1 MAAMEEKVKTL
12 KQSYLVNNPEYK
24 RLLSEVDTFC
34 FNQKLSSF
42 LVKKHRSKRRQE
54 DHASHFYSIL
64 LEMLYE
70 VHRNG
75 PELQLI
81 ILDKVLGWYQTN
93 NPGIQKVLD
102 FCGPVSAE
110 HIRIS
115 NNASPKLIKSAPT
128 LRRKTRNHVSDGHSF
143 MSKISMEELYNS
155 SETHSVQLQQR
166 SEMSMAVCERS
177 DTSHTPQSLLSLPS
191 QPEGSVHVNDILL
204 MVKNVSLKMEKGRSQ
219 TSNLYKRPVQL
230 AENKLHP
237 DDDNLPTICLGG
249 KSYCDWRGLMSQS
262 SLRAPPAEKTSIP
275 AESLKFL
282 RKGTEKESSF
292 QEKRVT
298 SVFYEVT
305 PPTKEISKHK
315 VKKPLRTPESGRLM
329 STPGRVSLEAS
340 LVTLKRETS
349 PQLFNGSKMGE
360 KNNVLDFSCN
370 SQSNINELEVEAASE
385 SNMDNSEELAK
396 LLGMGAHG
404 CEKMK
409 NGRAVLQASQGVS
422 IETENQIVSL
432 PHESKSLTEESCE
445 KNSNFMNDRPKR
457 PSLSSGDF
465 KSLSQEIK
473 YFDNMS
479 NTVPMDKVIST
490 ETYTEKKPWQ
500 KVIEQQVQ
508 FPSFMSSSVIG
519 SDCCIEAKD
528 AIPTD
533 EKILCDNQHPE
544 MTGQV
549 WENITAEETRNHKD
563 NLCHIEDDWRK
574 DNSKNAKSSTEELL
588 QDVSQIS
595 TIKTCI
601 PEFCK
606 GNSVIRKTNTRAIK
620 QSTKRSIMT
629 GKSVATYLQTKN
641 QDTQL
646 KVIMLNENTV
656 SSVNS
661 KCIFEESGTPGAEK
675 ITISENRD
683 LPLEKKEQTFTLQRS
698 LKAHRWQLSSIYNR
712 RQNGE
717 LREWMDI
724 VKEEKMLDNTRRQEQ
739 RKKSQQMLQHFR
751 QITKE
756 RLKRV
761 GPHLEVYDAFHPKRT
776 GPSSRDFKRAAIC
789 IQKHIRGWLTR
800 AQLNRIRAKA
810 LSHGPSL
817 TVVVKEYYQMMRKLK
832 RRFGIKKLS
841 VPLVYMELEQ
851 WLDRKT
857 MYEQMFAKR
866 EFWKEMDK
874 NELPN
879 FFRDCGH
886 FPSAQDIENTWS
898 LINHGTFGK
907 AGDAV
912 KKQQAVEM
920 AFTLY
925 PPPSIKHVN
934 ARQSTWVYPI
944 VDGEEGCRYLVSDH
958 PVLKEADIQVVGR
971 LVCASMKE
979 RKDRQELTNKPNNA
993 TCAKKAT

>member
-641 QDTQL
+641 Q
-646 KVIMLNENTV
+646 
-656 SSVNS
+656 
-661 KCIFEESGTPGAEK
+661 
-675 ITISENRD
+675 
-683 LPLEKKEQTFTLQRS
+683 
-698 LKAHRWQLSSIYNR
+698 
-712 RQNGE
+712 
-717 LREWMDI
+717 
-724 VKEEKMLDNTRRQEQ
+724 
-739 RKKSQQMLQHFR
+739 
-751 QITKE
+751 
-756 RLKRV
+756 
-761 GPHLEVYDAFHPKRT
+761 
-776 GPSSRDFKRAAIC
+776 
-789 IQKHIRGWLTR
+789 
-800 AQLNRIRAKA
+800 A